1 MKKGH
6 HLQPHSFIDSSN
18 LLCPFIKLTMAEN
31 IPIINHICLRANNNQ
46 YYTNLHQLLLV
57 TWTLH
62 KIRLLYINKISSQY
76 SIKMCIVYSI
86 ISVSGTYGFTFQ

>member
-31 IPIINHICLRANNNQ
+31 IPIINHICLRAI
-46 YYTNLHQLLLV
+46 
-57 TWTLH
+57 LH
-62 KIRLLYINKISSQY
+62 KFASAFACY
-76 SIKMCIVYSI
+76 MD
-86 ISVSGTYGFTFQ
+86 FT